1 MGLYGGGDTTV
12 VQAPPAPDYA
22 GSMREIL
29 TSQVELAPRV
39 YESEA
44 KYQPLYNK
52 LQAEQQGYLAQ
63 ESLKQAAQMFP
74 QVANIE
80 AAYTA
85 ANRAAELSQLQ
96 QALPQYQQ
104 AFSALTPGYTEAI
117 GAAGK
122 LAQQSMQGAL
132 NRPAFNVY
140 TNTVRD
146 PYGTSTAARMPS
158 LPSPAQSLAATPAAA
173 AGQRTAVPQAAPG
186 AQPGGLRE
194 TVAGGYV
201 NAVQGFNPMNVAQ
214 QAGAVPDAA
223 NMRGIAGPALAS
235 NIQNLDANAV
245 KEYLQTMPGME
256 AYANTLSA
264 QANQELAAGRSLT
277 AEEQRL
283 ADQAARSAYAARGM
297 ALGPQAV
304 AAEVLNRADV
314 ANQRFQQRMATAQ
327 SAMGQVQGIYQ
338 PALQQSLQR
347 QQLGIEYGLSKQ
359 QQAFA
364 QAQARDAMA
373 QQIQAQRYGQLMGQQ
388 QLEQAAQNQ
397 AYAQAMGR
405 EELGA
410 TTQQAAFQQA
420 LQRGQ
425 AEQQAY
431 MAGVQGQAA
440 EAQLGAGALGQLQT
454 AQAPVLQAF
463 YKQPILQGQTGA
475 SQQMGV
481 NMSQLAGPQYFNPE
495 SQTGMGSIYGAYNAQ
510 MNLAGAQAQANAAKQ
525 AGKSSMLG
533 SIGGGL
539 LTGAALALC
548 WVAREVYGTE
558 NPKWTQFRDWMLA
571 NASDD
576 FVDTY
581 IQHGPKI
588 AEFISDKPEL
598 KNMIRSWMDS
608 KIS

>member
-1 MGLYGGGDTTV
+1 MGGGGDTII
-12 VQAPPAPDYA
+12 QAPPAPDYS

-39 YESEA
+39 YASEA

-52 LQAEQQGYLAQ
+52 LQAEQQGYLAR
-63 ESLKQAAQMFP
+63 ESLKQAAQMYP

-140 TNTVRD
+140 TNAVRD

-158 LPSPAQSLAATPAAA
+158 LPSPAQSISATPAAA
-173 AGQRTAVPQAAPG
+173 AGQGTAVPQAAPG
-186 AQPGGLRE
+186 TQPGGLRE

-223 NMRGIAGPALAS
+223 NMRGVAGPALAS

-245 KEYLQTMPGME
+245 KQYLQTMPGME

-264 QANQELAAGRSLT
+264 RASEELAAGRSLT
-277 AEEQRL
+277 EEEQRL

-314 ANQRFQQRMATAQ
+314 ANQRFLQRLATAQ

-373 QQIQAQRYGQLMGQQ
+373 QQLQAQRYGQLMGQQ

-410 TTQQAAFQQA
+410 ATQQAAFQQA

-431 MAGVQGQAA
+431 MAGIQGQAA
-440 EAQLGAGALGQLQT
+440 EAQLGAGALGQLQA
-454 AQAPVLQAF
+454 AQTPVLQAF

-475 SQQMGV
+475 SQQIGV

-510 MNLAGAQAQANAAKQ
+510 MNLVGAQAQANAAKQ

-539 LTGAALALC
+539 LTGAGFLLC
-548 WVAREVYGTE
+548 WVAREVYGVS

-571 NASDD
+571 NASDE
-576 FVDTY
+576 FVDAY